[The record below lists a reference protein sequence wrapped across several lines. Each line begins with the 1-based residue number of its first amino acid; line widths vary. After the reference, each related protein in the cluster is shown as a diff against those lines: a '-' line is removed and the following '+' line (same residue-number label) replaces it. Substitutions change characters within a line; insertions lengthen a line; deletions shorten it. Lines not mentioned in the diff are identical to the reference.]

1 MIDRRK
7 NILLAGAETNK
18 KIQSSTSHKNN
29 GSLSSYRKKSLNILY
44 LKEILFLSFRNL
56 FDCNL

>member
-18 KIQSSTSHKNN
+18 KIQSSTNHNNN
-29 GSLSSYRKKSLNILY
+29 GNLSSYRKKL
-44 LKEILFLSFRNL
+44 LFQYFLFKRN
-56 FDCNL
+56 FIS